1 MKTCI
6 AILLC
11 FFCNESYTQV
21 IAFGADKMN
30 VLYIGVDNP
39 ITVVAENTD
48 CSKIKLTAKNLTLSG
63 SDCKYVARVENIGNA
78 SITVTYMLN
87 GKIKNTVGEFRVK
100 HLPLPIFKV
109 GTGQKRLPLFA
120 LKAQEF
126 VRADLENCDIDL
138 NFSIDSFS
146 VSIFSKETSTNKK
159 VKNVGNKISND
170 TKELF
175 YSLNPG
181 EEILFTDIYSHK
193 LDGEVFMLEPILMA
207 VY

>member
-1 MKTCI
+1 MKTFI

-21 IAFGADKMN
+21 VAFAADKMN

-39 ITVVAENTD
+39 ITIVAESTD
-48 CSKIKLTAKNLTLSG
+48 CSKIKLTAKNVTLSG
-63 SDCKYVARVENIGNA
+63 RDCKYVARVENIGNA
-78 SITVTYMLN
+78 SITVTYQVN
-87 GKIKNTVGEFRVK
+87 GKIKNTIQEFRVK

-120 LKAQEF
+120 LKSQEF
-126 VRADLENCDIDL
+126 VRADLENCDIDVK
-138 NFSIDSFS
+138 FSIDSFS
-146 VSIFSKETSTNKK
+146 VSIISKETSINKK

-175 YSLNPG
+175 YSLKPG

-193 LDGEVFMLEPILMA
+193 LDGEVFMLEPMLMT